1 MFDKKNAAK
10 VKPIVDYALSAEG
23 QKNCFRSWL
32 HSIELIKLIFNSEK
46 GCPIRQHYSITI
58 EL

>member
-32 HSIELIKLIFNSEK
+32 HSIELIKVNFLEFGEK
-46 GCPIRQHYSITI
+46 VASLGQPFFY
-58 EL
+58 